1 MKVCIDSRISMFYL
15 NILPGNEGLVC
26 SMYGLS
32 RVVCSMECSMYG
44 LSSVVGSMVCS
55 MYGHGQ
61 RSSLFYVWA
70 Q

>member
-32 RVVCSMECSMYG
+32 IVVC
-44 LSSVVGSMVCS
+44 SMVCS
-55 MYGHGQ
+55 MYGQ
-61 RSSLFYVWA
+61 LSSLFYVWA
-70 Q
+70 QLVDVFGKN